1 MSSYVE
7 RVLDFLEKNIKNPE
21 IPKTLQEDFQWAT
34 DIISANKLYQGS
46 FDSFKLQEGREEV
59 RAWTDLINL
68 SNIPVNKKELDRLKQ
83 LEQ

>member
-7 RVLDFLEKNIKNPE
+7 RVLDFFERNTKNPE

-46 FDSFKLQEGREEV
+46 FDGFKL
-59 RAWTDLINL
+59 
-68 SNIPVNKKELDRLKQ
+68 
-83 LEQ
+83 